1 MAGKIILKGQQAR
14 DKILRGILAAG
25 DGVAATF
32 GPRGR
37 TFAWNKG
44 TDTKTSKDGIT
55 FLTQIQDS
63 DEAVDIGMKLVKE
76 ASDRANMHSGDGST
90 STAILTK
97 ALCENANKLLR
108 EGININDLRAGYKKA
123 AEDTLSKLDTFK
135 RDIASEDDIYK
146 IAKVSANGD
155 EEIASF
161 VRDAFTQIG
170 DDGMVSY
177 ADSAS
182 TTGKTFLDIKQGIR
196 IDKGYLSSK
205 CVNAENDQCI
215 LKDAK
220 IVVFKDIVD
229 DTEKLSALLSMN
241 AAKEPVL
248 VVAPEYSDEVRGYY
262 TKKFAASSTVFIVID
277 GTAKSTID
285 ENLEDLAVMT
295 SSKIIGKDCTID
307 GYNLLKDAGSAKVVT
322 ITPRQTIISDP
333 DTDQKVFDTYI
344 EKLKAQLKSDDAV
357 NGMSPW
363 QREQIQARIAKMT
376 GGIATIY
383 VGALSKVELGEK
395 KDRYDDAINAVR
407 NALSDGIVVGGGTP
421 LLKISYDNTTE
432 ACKDLAPA
440 AQLAYKAYMKAIR
453 TPAKTLIASANED
466 SEVAVPEILASSDLG
481 FNARTGKVSKLID
494 DGIFDPFNSVKNSVI
509 YASNMAEQF
518 MSIDIVIVS
527 AVKSMSV
534 EPLDEVVD
542 PGRMFSRC

>member
-1 MAGKIILKGQQAR
+1 MAGKIIVKGQQAR
-14 DKILRGILAAG
+14 DKIMKGIMLAG

-63 DEAVDIGMKLVKE
+63 DEAVDMGMKLVKE

-97 ALCENANKLLR
+97 ALCYEANSLLR

-123 AEDTLSKLDTFK
+123 ADDTLAKLEAYK
-135 RDIASEDDIYK
+135 RDIESEEDIFK

-155 EEIASF
+155 EEIAGF
-161 VRDAFTQIG
+161 VKDAFTQIG
-170 DDGMVSY
+170 DDGLVSY

-196 IDKGYLSSK
+196 IDKGFISSK
-205 CVNAENDQCI
+205 CVNSENNQC
-215 LKDAK
+215 LLHDAF
-220 IVVFKDIVD
+220 IVIFKDLVD

-241 AAKEPVL
+241 ASNAPLL
-248 VVAPEYSDEVRGYY
+248 VVAPEYSDEVRAYY
-262 TKKFAASSTVFIVID
+262 TKRYAASTTVFILID
-277 GTAKSTID
+277 GTAQSTID

-295 SSKIIGKDCTID
+295 SAKIIGKDTTIED
-307 GYNLLKDAGSAKVVT
+307 FNLKKDAGFAKTVT
-322 ITPRQTIISDP
+322 VTAKQTVISDP
-333 DTDQKVFDTYI
+333 ETNEDELDAYI
-344 EKLKAQLKSDDAV
+344 DKLKKSLEEDDPI
-357 NGMSPW
+357 NGKSPW
-363 QREQIQARIAKMT
+363 QKEQIQARIAKMT

-383 VGALSKVELGEK
+383 IGALSKLELGEK

-407 NALSDGIVVGGGTP
+407 NALADGIVVGGGTP
-421 LLKISYDNTTE
+421 LLKISYDKVTE
-432 ACKDLAPA
+432 ACKDLEPA
-440 AQLAYKAYMKAIR
+440 QQLAYKAFMKAIR
-453 TPAKTLIASANED
+453 TPAKTLILSAGED
-466 SEVAVPEILASSDLG
+466 PEVIVPELLQDKDLG
-481 FNARTGKVSKLID
+481 FNARTARVSKLID
-494 DGIFDPFNSVKNSVI
+494 DGIFDPFNSIKNSLI
-509 YASNMAEQF
+509 YSSNMAEQF
-518 MSIDIVIVS
+518 MSIDILILS
-527 AVKSMSV
+527 AVKNMSI

-542 PGRMFSRC
+542 PGRMFNA